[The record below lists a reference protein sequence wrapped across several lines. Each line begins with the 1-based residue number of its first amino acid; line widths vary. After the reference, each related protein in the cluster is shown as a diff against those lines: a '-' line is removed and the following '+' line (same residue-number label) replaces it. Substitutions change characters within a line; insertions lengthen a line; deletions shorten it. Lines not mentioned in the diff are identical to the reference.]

1 MIKYFHAS
9 IKDPFSFIAVIFFFT
24 NAYTFQ
30 DSLYTQI
37 PSTALESDKIVA
49 SVGPIN
55 ITVEEFYNSYEYGPA
70 FVKRKKDSKK
80 RHLNYMINEKLLTLD
95 GYSRGVD
102 KNDDVESILSD
113 FENDIS
119 TEEMFIEDIFNK
131 IEMSEEEIDTIITQK
146 QLELDIRW
154 LYAETGD
161 ELNKF
166 INALASGISFDS
178 LCNLQFK
185 DSIYLDDRSM
195 KINRFQLGKK
205 NPELAV
211 IIDTLPVGQVS
222 EPTKAIDGWYIFIL
236 DNIIQNVILT
246 ESELMRLQQESINA
260 LKKKKMDQIS
270 DKYVNQLLLAKDP
283 VIKRQSFNV
292 LRSYI
297 GTYTLEQGL
306 YDDWELPEKLDAALN
321 ELQVTKDNVGQS
333 VLVVMNEGNVTLEQF
348 LKWYQNRSQYIT
360 LNKNDL
366 QSFSKSLENLIWRML
381 RDKLLSEKA
390 YERNFHRTMS
400 FKKQTKWWK
409 DKIVYSAVK
418 KDIIESVDLEKG
430 EIRYNSIDSLDVD
443 NNKEKINTEITRRLL
458 FKLNELKKEYEI
470 NINED
475 VLEKIYVTEENNP
488 KAIDFYTVKKGGLIP
503 RTPYPTI
510 DFEWINWE

>member
-1 MIKYFHAS
+1 MNNKCRITLITVIIA
-9 IKDPFSFIAVIFFFT
+9 FSFVYNLT
-24 NAYTFQ
+24 YPLQ
-30 DSLYTQI
+30 DSLQTYDA
-37 PSTALESDKIVA
+37 PFEFNKDEIVA
-49 SVGPIN
+49 SIGPIN
-55 ITVEEFYNSYEYGPA
+55 ITAEEFYHSYEYGPA

-95 GYSRGVD
+95 GYSRGID
-102 KNDDVESILSD
+102 KNNDVESILSD
-113 FENDIS
+113 FENDIA
-119 TEEMFIEDIFNK
+119 TEEMFVEDILNK
-131 IEMSEEEIDTIITQK
+131 IKISDEEIDSLITQK

-154 LYAETGD
+154 LYAEND
-161 ELNKF
+161 SELNK
-166 INALASGISFDS
+166 INDALASGISFNS
-178 LCNLQFK
+178 LYNLQFK

-211 IIDTLPVGQVS
+211 RIDTLPVGKVS
-222 EPTKAIDGWYIFIL
+222 EPIKASDGWYIFVL
-236 DNIIQNVILT
+236 ENVIQNVILT

-270 DKYVNQLLLAKDP
+270 DNYVNQLLLTRDP

-297 GTYTLEQGL
+297 GTYTLEQDL
-306 YDDWELPEKLDAALN
+306 YDDWKLPEKLDASLN
-321 ELQVTKDNVGQS
+321 EMQVTKDNVGQS
-333 VLVVMNEGNVTLEQF
+333 VLVVMNEGNVTLEEF
-348 LKWYQNRSQYIT
+348 LNWYRNRSQYIK

-390 YERNFHRTMS
+390 YERNFHQTES
-400 FKKQTKWWK
+400 FKKQTNWWR

-418 KDIIESVDLEKG
+418 KGIVESVALENE
-430 EIRYNSIDSLDVD
+430 EIRYDSRDSLNVEY
-443 NNKEKINTEITRRLL
+443 NKEKINTEIIRRLSL
-458 FKLNELKKEYEI
+458 KLNELKKEYEI

-475 VLEKIYVTEENNP
+475 VLEKIYVSEENNP

>member
-1 MIKYFHAS
+1 
-9 IKDPFSFIAVIFFFT
+9 
-24 NAYTFQ
+24 
-30 DSLYTQI
+30 
-37 PSTALESDKIVA
+37 
-49 SVGPIN
+49 
-55 ITVEEFYNSYEYGPA
+55 
-70 FVKRKKDSKK
+70 
-80 RHLNYMINEKLLTLD
+80 MINEKLLALD

-102 KNDDVESILSD
+102 KNDDVESILRD
-113 FENDIS
+113 FENDIA

-131 IEMSEEEIDTIITQK
+131 IEMSEEEIDTLITQK

-154 LYAETGD
+154 LYAETDG

-166 INALASGISFDS
+166 IDALASGISFDS
-178 LCNLQFK
+178 LYYLQFK
-185 DSIYLDDRSM
+185 DSIYLDDRRM

-211 IIDTLPVGQVS
+211 RIDTLSVGQVS
-222 EPTKAIDGWYIFIL
+222 EPIKAVDGWYIFIL
-236 DNIIQNVILT
+236 DNIMQNVILT

-270 DKYVNQLLLAKDP
+270 DIYVNQLLLAQDP

-297 GTYTLEQGL
+297 GMYTLEQKL
-306 YDDWELPEKLDAALN
+306 YGDWELSGKLDAALN

-333 VLVVMNEGNVTLEQF
+333 VLVVMNEGNVTLKEF
-348 LKWYQNRSQYIT
+348 LNWYRNRSQYIK

-390 YERNFHRTMS
+390 YERNFHHTES
-400 FKKQTKWWK
+400 IKKQTQWWR

-418 KDIIESVDLEKG
+418 REIIESVSMEQNEL
-430 EIRYNSIDSLDVD
+430 NFNPSDSLKSESKDEMIRLNINRRLWNRINKLK
-443 NNKEKINTEITRRLL
+443 NNYDIKIN
-458 FKLNELKKEYEI
+458 
-470 NINED
+470 D
-475 VLEKIYVTEENNP
+475 GVLEKIKVSEQNNP
-488 KAIDFYTVKKGGLIP
+488 KAIDFYTVKKDGLIP

>member
-1 MIKYFHAS
+1 LIKYFQTS
-9 IKDPFSFIAVIFFFT
+9 LKVILSVLGVIIFFT
-24 NAYTFQ
+24 NTYPFQ
-30 DSLYTQI
+30 DSLKLQV
-37 PSTALESDKIVA
+37 TAIDTYNQDIVA
-49 SVGPIN
+49 SVGPVN
-55 ITVEEFYNSYEYGPA
+55 IFVEEFYNSYEFGPA

-80 RHLNYMINEKLLTLD
+80 RYLNYMINEKLLALY
-95 GYSRGVD
+95 GYSRGID
-102 KNDDVESILSD
+102 KNDDVESILKD
-113 FENDIS
+113 FENDIA
-119 TEEMFIEDIFNK
+119 TEEMFKIDIMSK
-131 IEMSEEEIDTIITQK
+131 IEISDEEIDTVITQK
-146 QLELDIRW
+146 QLELYIRW
-154 LYAETGD
+154 VYTETID
-161 ELNKF
+161 SMSKITE
-166 INALASGISFDS
+166 ALASGISFDS
-178 LCNLQFK
+178 LYLLQFK

-222 EPTKAIDGWYIFIL
+222 QPIKAFDGWYIFIL
-236 DNIIQNVILT
+236 DNVMQNVILT
-246 ESELMRLQQESINA
+246 ESELMRLQQESMNF
-260 LKKKKMDQIS
+260 LKKKKMDNIS

-283 VIKRQSFNV
+283 IIKRQSFTV
-292 LRSYI
+292 VRSYI
-297 GTYTLEQGL
+297 GTYTLEQDL
-306 YDDWELPEKLDAALN
+306 YDDWELSEKLDASLN

-333 VLVVMNEGNVTLEQF
+333 VLVVMNEGNVTLEEF
-348 LKWYQNRSQYIT
+348 LNWYRNRSQYIK

-390 YERNFHRTMS
+390 YERNFHQTMS

-418 KDIIESVDLEKG
+418 KAIVESVALDNE
-430 EIRYNSIDSLDVD
+430 EIKFNSRDSLDVEY
-443 NNKEKINTEITRRLL
+443 NKEKLNTEITRRLL
-458 FKLNELKKEYEI
+458 FKLNELKNEYEI